1 MSDGIERRLDALIL
15 LCSAILGLAVTL
27 IVLGARTSATLL
39 VFALLPSG
47 AIALAAFIY
56 AGE

>member
-1 MSDGIERRLDALIL
+1 MTDAIKRRLNALIL

-27 IVLGARTSATLL
+27 VVLGGRTSATLL

-47 AIALAAFIY
+47 AIALAAFVY